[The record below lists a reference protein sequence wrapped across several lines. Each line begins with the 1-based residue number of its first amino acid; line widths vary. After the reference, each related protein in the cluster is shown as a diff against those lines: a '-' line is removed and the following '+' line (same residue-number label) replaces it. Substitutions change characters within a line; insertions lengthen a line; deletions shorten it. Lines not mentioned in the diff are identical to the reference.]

1 VFPAEGVRR
10 TGDALKANGVPVE
23 LVELQGNRGHLDGVL
38 NIKQAE
44 KAIAAF
50 LAK

>member
-1 VFPAEGVRR
+1 M
-10 TGDALKANGVPVE
+10 LKSNGVTVE
-23 LVELQGNRGHLDGVL
+23 QVEQQCNRGHLDGVL

-44 KAIAAF
+44 KTISGF